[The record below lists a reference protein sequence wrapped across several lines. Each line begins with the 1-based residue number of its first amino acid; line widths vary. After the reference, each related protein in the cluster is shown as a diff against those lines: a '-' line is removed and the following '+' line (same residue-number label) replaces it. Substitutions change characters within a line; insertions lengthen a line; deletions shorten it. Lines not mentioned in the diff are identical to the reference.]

1 MSAPALPDALPIA
14 PRGPLDAEPALPGS
28 KSISNRALVAAALAE
43 GESRLE
49 GLLESEDIAVM
60 RAALAALGAGL
71 APAGGAAWSVRG
83 TAGRLR
89 APGRTLDVRASGTA
103 ARFLTALATLAPG
116 PVTVDG
122 TPRLRE
128 RPVADLAD
136 ALLRL
141 GARLEVLGRGGCPPV
156 RVHGGGLE
164 GGAAPVDARRSSQ
177 TVSAILLVAPYARKD
192 VRLELVEGA
201 LVSRPYVDLT
211 LQVMRAFGA
220 EVRWPEASALV
231 VRAGRPYRA
240 RRFAVEPDASTAA
253 YFFCAA
259 AIAGGRVRVRGLPGD
274 SAQADAGLPAVL
286 ERMGCRVLRE
296 PGAVEVRGPAGGLAG
311 VDVDMNAMPDA
322 VLALAVTAAFARG
335 PTRIRNVAH
344 LRLKESDRLAALEAE
359 LCKLGCRAR
368 AGRDELC
375 IEPGPLH
382 GAAIETYDDHRMA
395 MAFALAG
402 LRVPGVVIRDPGCV
416 AKSWPNYFEALAGL

>member
-14 PRGPLDAEPALPGS
+14 PRGPLDAEVALPGS

-60 RAALAALGAGL
+60 RDALAALGAGL
-71 APAGGAAWSVRG
+71 APAGADAWSVRG
-83 TAGRLR
+83 TGGRLR
-89 APGRTLDVRASGTA
+89 TPGRTLDVRASGTA
-103 ARFLTALATLAPG
+103 ARFLAALATLAPG

-136 ALLRL
+136 ALVRL
-141 GARLEVLGRGGCPPV
+141 GARVEVLGPGGCPPL
-156 RVHGGGLE
+156 RVGGGGLE

-201 LVSRPYVDLT
+201 LVSRPYVGVT

-220 EVRWPEASALV
+220 EVDWPEGGPIA

-240 RRFAVEPDASTAA
+240 RHFAVEPDASTAA

-274 SAQADAGLPAVL
+274 SAQADAGLLAVL
-286 ERMGCRVLRE
+286 ERMGCRVVRE
-296 PGAVEVRGPAGGLAG
+296 AGAVEVRGPAGGLAG
-311 VDVDMNAMPDA
+311 IDVDMNAMPDA
-322 VLALAVTAAFARG
+322 ALALAVTAAFARG

-344 LRLKESDRLAALEAE
+344 LRIKESDRLAALEAE

-368 AGRDELC
+368 AGPDELR

-402 LRVPGVVIRDPGCV
+402 LRVPGVVIRNPGCV
-416 AKSWPNYFEALAGL
+416 AKSWPKYFEALAGL